1 MAIRPVFL
9 VNEKQ
14 PYYKE
19 IATEFKFFPGFSEAQ
34 RRRSSISLQ
43 NSFLLSHSGFNI
55 LEVSSVSNN
64 ALGQQLS
71 AFNLKFTLNER
82 LCTVESAFQS
92 SKKFE
97 TGGPYKDL
105 LFAPSYK
112 AKKDERIKT
121 SGNLV
126 GFVFEE
132 VEFPLEPKT
141 YFYDW
146 LYINALRSNKELA
159 NEVIKY
165 NSFTDIVFNPKKSF
179 NCQARSCAIFVSL
192 YNNSL
197 LEKALK
203 SKESFLEVIYKKNSE
218 KNNQENGN
226 CEQISLF

>member
-1 MAIRPVFL
+1 M
-9 VNEKQ
+9 
-14 PYYKE
+14 
-19 IATEFKFFPGFSEAQ
+19 
-34 RRRSSISLQ
+34 
-43 NSFLLSHSGFNI
+43 
-55 LEVSSVSNN
+55 
-64 ALGQQLS
+64 
-71 AFNLKFTLNER
+71 R
-82 LCTVESAFQS
+82 LCRSH
-92 SKKFE
+92 
-97 TGGPYKDL
+97 
-105 LFAPSYK
+105 
-112 AKKDERIKT
+112 
-121 SGNLV
+121 
-126 GFVFEE
+126 
-132 VEFPLEPKT
+132 
-141 YFYDW
+141 FYDW